1 VIGSARFAPDL
12 QNVIY
17 TAKWEGGDR
26 QTYLLDVNSAQSQ
39 VLAFAH
45 GALTS
50 VSSNGDLAFVS
61 RNPGLTNGPVRLS
74 RVSVNGGA
82 AQVRAEETKSADS
95 TLNGRELAVVPRGWA
110 GFSGRVSRRERSLQ
124 LTCWIDCL
132 RVAFRGDQ
140 VALIEHPVR
149 DDDAGDVRVVDR
161 KGNTRVLTDDWS
173 SVEGLA

>member
-61 RNPGLTNGPVRLS
+61 RNPGL
-74 RVSVNGGA
+74 
-82 AQVRAEETKSADS
+82 TKSADS

>member
-1 VIGSARFAPDL
+1 LGQPGSRLIFRSDL
-12 QNVIY
+12 HG
-17 TAKWEGGDR
+17 KWKGGDR

-45 GALTS
+45 GVLTS

-74 RVSVNGGA
+74 RVSVNGGT
-82 AQVRAEETKSADS
+82 AQIIAEGTKSADW
-95 TLNGRELAVVPRGWA
+95 TLNGRELAVV
-110 GFSGRVSRRERSLQ
+110 REVGPDSVVEFPVGNVVYSSHG
-124 LTCWIDCL
+124 WIDCL